1 MIHVFVGTQAEYI
14 KMAPLLWRM
23 ESAGLPYRLIDSG
36 QHADRSES
44 FRDELGLRAPDYA
57 MGGTRSVDSVPA
69 AMWWAAGLSRKLVH
83 CPGGSIEP
91 SSAGTRGS
99 AWFTA
104 TRRRR

>member
-1 MIHVFVGTQAEYI
+1 MIHVLVGTQAEYI
-14 KMAPLLWRM
+14 KMAPLLWRI

-36 QHADRSES
+36 QHADRSEA
-44 FRDELGLRAPDYA
+44 FREELGLPAPDHA

-69 AMWWAAGLSRKLVH
+69 ALWWAAGLSRKLAR
-83 CPGGSIEP
+83 PPAARAEP
-91 SSAGTRGS
+91 SSAGARGS